1 MLKAVLFDL
10 DQTLITWDNAEPWE
24 TYQGRRLRRVYDYVH
39 THLHPLT
46 GGDGDTF
53 FAEFARRL
61 GQAWTEGNQTLRPPS
76 VAAILA
82 DLIEA
87 FGAPADGVD
96 MDAVMHAYD
105 WQPAPG
111 EAAFPDALEVLPEL
125 HAHGVELGIVTNA
138 SLAMRY
144 RDRELHAVGLLDLF
158 PRCRV
163 AAVDVGYLKP
173 HRGIFERALD
183 VLGVGPDETVFV
195 GDNLE
200 ADIRGAQNAGMK
212 AVWRIPTSN
221 GNGDKPA
228 PAITPDGAIAT
239 LHELLPLLDSWYPGW
254 RNGHT
259 P

>member
-24 TYQGRRLRRVYDYVH
+24 TYQGRRLRGLYEFVH
-39 THLHPLT
+39 TRLHPLT
-46 GGDGDTF
+46 GGDADRF

-61 GQAWTEGNQTLRPPS
+61 GQAWDEGSQTLRPPS

-82 DLIEA
+82 ALIEE
-87 FGAPADGVD
+87 FGAPADKVD
-96 MDAVMHAYD
+96 MNAVMTAYD
-105 WQPAPG
+105 WQLAPG
-111 EAAFPDALEVLPEL
+111 EAAFPDVLDVLPEL

-138 SLAMRY
+138 SLAMHY
-144 RDRELHAVGLLDLF
+144 RDRELDAVGLLDLF

-183 VLGVGPDETVFV
+183 LLGIGPEEAVFV

-200 ADIRGAQNAGMK
+200 ADIRGAQNAGMM
-212 AVWRIPTSN
+212 AVWRM
-221 GNGDKPA
+221 PA
-228 PAITPDGAIAT
+228 EPDSVEPVPGVTPDGTIAT
-239 LHELLPLLDSWYPGW
+239 LHDLPPLLDRWYPGW

>member
-24 TYQGRRLRRVYDYVH
+24 TYQGRRLRGVYEFVH

-46 GGDGDTF
+46 GGDADHF
-53 FAEFARRL
+53 FAEFAQRL
-61 GQAWTEGNQTLRPPS
+61 EQAWTEGNRTLRPPN
-76 VAAILA
+76 VAAVLA
-82 DLIEA
+82 ATLEA
-87 FGAPADGVD
+87 FGAPADRMD
-96 MDAVMHAYD
+96 MDAVMAAYD

-111 EAAFPDALEVLPEL
+111 EAAFPDVLEVLPEL

-138 SLAMRY
+138 SLTMHY
-144 RDRELHAVGLLDLF
+144 RDRELDAVGLLDLF

-173 HRGIFERALD
+173 HRIIFQRALD
-183 VLGVGPDETVFV
+183 ILGVRPEEAVFV

-200 ADIRGAQNAGMK
+200 ADIRGAQNAGMA
-212 AVWRIPTSN
+212 AVWRVPAMSN
-221 GNGDKPA
+221 GDA
-228 PAITPDGAIAT
+228 PASDVTPDGTITT
-239 LHELLPLLDSWYPGW
+239 LHELLPLLDRWYPGW